1 MAAPILGA
9 NPAGPAAQRWA
20 EALEA
25 WAIPPEILAG
35 APESPWSFP
44 QALFARV
51 AARALA
57 RPSTPSRL
65 RALEALPDGGD
76 VLDVGVGGGGASLPL
91 APPAARLVGVD
102 QSADMLESFAIA
114 AEARGVAHEEVQGSW
129 PDVSAQVVPADVVVC
144 HHVAYNVAD
153 LVPFVAALTARA
165 RRRVVL
171 ELTAQHPQTS
181 SNPLWLELHG
191 VGRPTS
197 PTADDAIAVL
207 DEMGLTVGVERF
219 ERSVDHGEEELA
231 HVVPFVRRQLCLGP
245 ERDAEVEALL
255 RRHGR
260 ASVGHAVTLWWD
272 CA

>member
-1 MAAPILGA
+1 MATTIPGA
-9 NPAGPAAQRWA
+9 SPAASAAQRWA
-20 EALEA
+20 EALES
-25 WAIPPEILAG
+25 WAIPSEILAA

-57 RPSTPSRL
+57 SPSTPSRL
-65 RALEALPDGGD
+65 RALEAMPDGGE
-76 VLDVGVGGGGASLPL
+76 VLDVGVGAGAASLPL

-102 QSADMLESFAIA
+102 QSADMLGSFAA
-114 AEARGVAHEEVQGSW
+114 TAEARGVAHEEVQGSW
-129 PDVSAQVVPADVVVC
+129 PEVSSGVAPADVVVC

-153 LVPFVAALTARA
+153 LVPFVAALTGHA

-171 ELTAQHPQTS
+171 ELTAQHPQAI

-191 VGRPTS
+191 VVRPTS

-207 DEMGLTVGVERF
+207 DQMGLTVGVERF
-219 ERSVDHGEEELA
+219 ERSLDHGEEELA

-245 ERDAEVEALL
+245 ERDAEIGAALS
-255 RRHGR
+255 RHGR
-260 ASVGHAVTLWWD
+260 PGLRHAVTLWWD